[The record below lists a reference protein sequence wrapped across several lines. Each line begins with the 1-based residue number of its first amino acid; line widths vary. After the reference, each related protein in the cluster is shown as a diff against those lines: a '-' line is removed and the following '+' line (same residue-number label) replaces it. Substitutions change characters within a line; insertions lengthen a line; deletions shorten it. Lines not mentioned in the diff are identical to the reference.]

1 MEHFVVSARKYRPV
15 TFKDVVGQQAIT
27 NTLKNAI
34 EHDHLAQALLFTG
47 PRGVGKT
54 TCARILAKMINQD
67 ESHTKD
73 EDFAFNIF
81 ELDAASNN
89 SVDDIRSLID
99 QVRIPPQ
106 IGKYKVYIIDEVH
119 MLSTS
124 AFNAFLKTLEEPPK
138 HAIFILATTEKHKII
153 PTILSRCQIFDFK
166 RITVTDA
173 KNYLA
178 YIAEQEGINAED
190 DALHIIAQKADGAM
204 RDALS
209 IYDRV
214 VSFTGN
220 NLTRQAVTENLNVL
234 DYETYLNVT
243 QLILENNIPQ
253 LLVEFNEIL
262 AQGFDGHHFIAG
274 LASHFRDLLVCKN
287 PKTINLL
294 EVGETIKTRY
304 FEQSQQTDQ
313 NFLLKGIEL
322 ANECDLKYKN
332 SRNQR
337 LLVELCL
344 MQLASVT
351 FDGEKKKP
359 EHFIIPA
366 SHFKNTKPT
375 AVLLT
380 KDQKTV
386 VRDYEYSEGSS
397 APKAEVQIP
406 AAKPG
411 AKPSDSNCK
420 PEEIPSEAVENGS
433 TKYSEEEKSEYS
445 AEKNISDEERP
456 DPEHTL
462 EDEYLDI
469 GLDHSVEPEEEEE
482 ENEIIES
489 SEEKEEINIS
499 GTVEEDKFE
508 GSNSETETVINKPV
522 ISERSSEEKI
532 SGLSLASIRKRKEL
546 LARQEGVKPKQDE
559 VKNEEFND
567 TQLQAAWDEYIH
579 RLKNKGEKI
588 LASIMETD
596 MPKPNGNVISIELPA
611 ETMKNDLEK
620 GQNPLMAFLKKK
632 LNNTQITLEIIVNEQ
647 AAKKFAYTNMEKYNK
662 LKEKNPLIE
671 KLRTTFDLDI

>member
-1 MEHFVVSARKYRPV
+1 MLISPVKIRQNGLHLRPGISIFVAQNYFMEHFVVSARKYRPQ

-27 NTLKNAI
+27 NTLLNAI
-34 EHDHLAQALLFTG
+34 KHNHLAQALLFTG

-67 ESHTKD
+67 GTQKPD

-89 SVDDIRSLID
+89 SVDDIRNLID

-106 IGKYKVYIIDEVH
+106 VGQYKVYIIDEVH
-119 MLSTS
+119 MLSAS

-178 YIAEQEGINAED
+178 YIAEEEGIQAED

-214 VSFTGN
+214 VSFSGA

-243 QLILENNIPQ
+243 DLLLENNIPQ
-253 LLVEFNEIL
+253 LLVQFNEIL
-262 AQGFDGHHFIAG
+262 AKGFDGHHFIAG
-274 LASHFRDLLVCKN
+274 LASHFRDLLVCRN
-287 PKTINLL
+287 PKTISLL
-294 EVGETIKTRY
+294 EVGETTKTSY
-304 FEQSQQTDQ
+304 FEQAQKTNED
-313 NFLLKGIEL
+313 FLLKGIEL
-322 ANECDLKYKN
+322 ANECDLKYKS

-344 MQLASVT
+344 MQLASIT
-351 FDGEKKKP
+351 FDGEKKKSDR
-359 EHFIIPA
+359 FIIPA
-366 SHFKNTKPT
+366 SNFIDAAPVPRKLSAEEKS
-375 AVLLT
+375 L
-380 KDQKTV
+380 
-386 VRDYEYSEGSS
+386 VRDQEYSKGNS
-397 APKAEVQIP
+397 APKAEVQV
-406 AAKPG
+406 
-411 AKPSDSNCK
+411 PS
-420 PEEIPSEAVENGS
+420 SENIVV
-433 TKYSEEEKSEYS
+433 KEEETHLKGL
-445 AEKNISDEERP
+445 P
-456 DPEHTL
+456 DPEETTCRPASGINGFPG
-462 EDEYLDI
+462 EKP
-469 GLDHSVEPEEEEE
+469 EPAVA
-482 ENEIIES
+482 IEQPP
-489 SEEKEEINIS
+489 IPNA
-499 GTVEEDKFE
+499 TVEK
-508 GSNSETETVINKPV
+508 V
-522 ISERSSEEKI
+522 
-532 SGLSLASIRKRKEL
+532 SGLSLKSIRAKKEM
-546 LARQEGVKPKQDE
+546 LARQQGVREKSTIEKDE
-559 VKNEEFND
+559 SFNE
-567 TQLQAAWDEYIH
+567 TQMQAAWDDYIH

-596 MPKPNGNVISIELPA
+596 TPVLNGKVISIELPA
-611 ETMKNDLEK
+611 ETMKKDLER
-620 GQNPLMAFLKKK
+620 GLNPLMAFLKKK
-632 LNNTQITLEIIVNEQ
+632 LQNTFISLDIQVNEKS
-647 AAKKFAYTNMEKYNK
+647 AKKYAFTNIEKYNK